1 MKASH
6 KILPFILVLGIAVTA
21 LPGCNSVKGGSKPA
35 GGSASADAK
44 PDTGTH
50 ANEPAVTF
58 KDLQGKDV
66 TLDSLRGKVV
76 LVNFWATWCDPCR
89 AEIPDLIAFQNKYSA
104 QGFTVLGVA
113 MDEEG
118 KSVVDPFVQ
127 KEQFDVNGQNRT
139 MNYPIVLG
147 DDDIAAQF
155 GGMLGYPT
163 SWFISRDG
171 RMMKHVIGGITAD
184 ELEKEI
190 RSLL

>member
-6 KILPFILVLGIAVTA
+6 RFLPLILATAIAAAA
-21 LPGCNSVKGGSKPA
+21 LPGCNSVKGSGKPA
-35 GGSASADAK
+35 AK
-44 PDTGTH
+44 SDDSSSH
-50 ANEPAVTF
+50 AAEPVVTF

-66 TLDSLRGKVV
+66 TLDSLKGKVV

-89 AEIPDLIAFQNKYSA
+89 AEIPDLIEFQNKYSA
-104 QGFTVLGVA
+104 KGFTVLGIA

-118 KSVVDPFVQ
+118 KSVVEPFVQ
-127 KEQFDVNGQNRT
+127 KEQFDVQGQKLT

-147 DDDIAAQF
+147 DDDIAAKF

-171 RMMKHVIGGITAD
+171 KMMKHVIGGIGAD
-184 ELEKEI
+184 QLEKEI
-190 RSLL
+190 QALL

>member
-21 LPGCNSVKGGSKPA
+21 LPGCNSVKGGSNPA

-44 PDTGTH
+44 PKARRSPVRTRSH
-50 ANEPAVTF
+50 
-58 KDLQGKDV
+58 DV
-66 TLDSLRGKVV
+66 TLAEYKGKVV

>member
-1 MKASH
+1 MKASPRF
-6 KILPFILVLGIAVTA
+6 LLFIFALAIAAAA
-21 LPGCNSVKGGSKPA
+21 LPGCNSLKGSSKPA
-35 GGSASADAK
+35 GAEAK
-44 PDTGTH
+44 ADTGSH
-50 ANEPAVTF
+50 PAEPVVTF

-66 TLDSLRGKVV
+66 TLDSLKGKVV

-89 AEIPDLIAFQNKYSA
+89 AEIPDLIDFQNKYA
-104 QGFTVLGVA
+104 AKGFTVLGVA

-118 KSVVDPFVQ
+118 KSVVEPFVQ
-127 KEQFDVNGQNRT
+127 KEQFDVQGQKLT

-147 DDDIAAQF
+147 DDDIAAKF

-171 RMMKHVIGGITAD
+171 KMMKHVIGGITAG

-190 RSLL
+190 QSLL